1 MLMQNRLLYHQH
13 ILTRDDSE
21 TIKKIYF
28 KQKEES
34 CRGDWYKIIQ
44 RDFQFL
50 GIKMDENVII
60 NTPKLV
66 YKKFIKSLIK
76 KAAFEE
82 YMQEKSSKSKLDEVT
97 YESLKIQ
104 PYLTEYKL
112 NTQEKNLL
120 YSLRSRSHPAKSNYK
135 KMYNN
140 QLQCTFLCLENEDQK
155 HIFEKCEKI
164 RAQLHTIEATEL
176 SQIYKDLNQQI
187 QAAKYFIQVE
197 EIRCLMVQKLNQNE
211 DPVAVDSA
219 LLQGDPLH
227 ILPGGLSART

>member
-1 MLMQNRLLYHQH
+1 
-13 ILTRDDSE
+13 
-21 TIKKIYF
+21 
-28 KQKEES
+28 
-34 CRGDWYKIIQ
+34 
-44 RDFQFL
+44 
-50 GIKMDENVII
+50 
-60 NTPKLV
+60 
-66 YKKFIKSLIK
+66 
-76 KAAFEE
+76 
-82 YMQEKSSKSKLDEVT
+82 
-97 YESLKIQ
+97 
-104 PYLTEYKL
+104 
-112 NTQEKNLL
+112 
-120 YSLRSRSHPAKSNYK
+120 
-135 KMYNN
+135 MYI
-140 QLQCTFLCLENEDQK
+140 LCLENEDQK

>member
-1 MLMQNRLLYHQH
+1 
-13 ILTRDDSE
+13 
-21 TIKKIYF
+21 
-28 KQKEES
+28 
-34 CRGDWYKIIQ
+34 
-44 RDFQFL
+44 
-50 GIKMDENVII
+50 MDENVII

-135 KMYNN
+135 KK
-140 QLQCTFLCLENEDQK
+140 CTIISFNV
-155 HIFEKCEKI
+155 HF
-164 RAQLHTIEATEL
+164 
-176 SQIYKDLNQQI
+176 
-187 QAAKYFIQVE
+187 FV
-197 EIRCLMVQKLNQNE
+197 
-211 DPVAVDSA
+211 
-219 LLQGDPLH
+219 
-227 ILPGGLSART
+227 